1 MIFDFDHFREIAR
14 KGILPFFFILN
25 ANNRFWHFQGGFMK
39 VIFWGLVNVLCLG
52 IGAGIGWIVIN
63 APECMYFI
71 FGVLIVGCVVLL
83 KEDI

>member
-1 MIFDFDHFREIAR
+1 
-14 KGILPFFFILN
+14 
-25 ANNRFWHFQGGFMK
+25 MK